1 MASARTDVENI
12 YPLTPMQQGML
23 FHALLEPR
31 SQAYFEQLS
40 WRVRGELDVV
50 AFEAAWNALIERHA
64 SLRSMF
70 VHEGTDTPLQ
80 VVLRSRPIAVA
91 RLDLRCVDAERGVH
105 AYKDADRARPFLL
118 GREPLLRVAVLR
130 LAEDGFEIVWSHHH
144 IALDGWSVGL
154 VIAELL
160 DLYRGLRAG
169 QPAALP
175 TAAPFARFVKWLQ
188 GRDQEAAARFW
199 AKRLGRY
206 AERVTIPHTRT
217 GAVPAAEQRGTLSF
231 SLGTAC
237 TARLQELAA
246 RRGATLAVVLH
257 AIWALLL
264 GRYADTNDVV
274 FGSVVSGRPPEVP
287 DVERIVGNF
296 INTIPVRVHLDR
308 AATFDELVDTMQR
321 EAGEAGPHQHAAL
334 ARVQSAHRLEE
345 GLFGT
350 LVSLANYPVDPRLT
364 GEAGLP
370 DLGFAVEAVTHLEQ
384 THYDLDVQF
393 VPAADLQ
400 VRITYAAGRYEPA
413 QVAAIEGHFLAVAE
427 EVTRRAG
434 IRLDQI
440 DILSA
445 SERAAIR
452 GTAAPEAAPGPT
464 DTLVDAFE
472 RCAARVP
479 DRIAVVAA
487 GESLTYAELDRRAN
501 ALAHRLRALVPIEPD
516 AVVAVLAGRGTEL
529 AVALL
534 AVLKAGAAYL
544 PLEPSLPRERI
555 AYIVADARCLAVIAS
570 GAAVAGARA
579 AVAVPVLD
587 ARDPD
592 ARLELAV
599 GALVRPADLAYV
611 IYTSGSTG
619 RPKGV
624 MIEHHSVV
632 NLVRGLEAHV
642 YERYPGALRV
652 ALLASYG
659 FDASVQQIFAALL
672 LGHTLVVVDEAT
684 RRDGAALNRFLRESR
699 VDVIDATP
707 TLLGMMA
714 RSEGFDAVCGS
725 VRHALVGGEP
735 LPWDLADQVVRPG
748 GMAVSNVYGP
758 TECCVD
764 ATAHLVNRLPGERA
778 GSVPVGA
785 ALPNVAVFV
794 VDRAGHLAPRG
805 ARGEICIAGRGVGRG
820 YVNDEALTATRF
832 VRLPALGGLRAFR
845 TADAGRV
852 LTDGSI
858 ECLGRYDD
866 QVKVRGYRIETGE
879 IEHHLATHPGVEQVA
894 VFVAKGEEGG
904 ELHAALVLST
914 PVTVEALRAHLGEML
929 PEHMIPS
936 RFLRMDALP
945 RTDSGKLDR
954 KQLATQ
960 AAGQALE
967 VGADYAAPSGE
978 IEHALA
984 ATWQA
989 VLGTPRVGVDDSYF
1003 SLGGDSIKAIQIL
1016 SRLAR
1021 QGLRMEIRDLFHHRT
1036 IRSLA
1041 PFITR
1046 AGPAAGAPPR
1056 PAAPQLTAAQA
1067 RFFAEHLVEPGRFHH
1082 AVLLDARGRLDAG
1095 GVARAFAAVRDRHE
1109 GLRLAFDR
1117 EPRALPAGAP
1127 HPYVE
1132 TVTDL
1137 PAALPGLLAPF
1148 DLAAG
1153 NLHRLAIARG
1163 AERDRLL
1170 VVVHHL
1176 CIDGV
1181 SWRILIEDLAAALHA
1196 AEGPAAEFMA
1206 DTDTP
1211 FAVAAAVAEY
1221 GRAGATRAQLAYWR
1235 EVESRCSPLVDAGDI
1250 PPARHRD
1257 RATITLTLDE
1267 SGTAELLTH
1276 ANRAYGTSA
1285 EDLLLA
1291 AFARALHA
1299 RFGVTATGLTLESH
1313 GRHPLPPGV
1322 DASRTIGWFTSL
1334 YPFVLAVDPGRD
1346 LGHQVKSVKEAL
1358 RAVPDRGLAYGV
1370 LRYLGGAPLGA
1381 RPQVSFNY
1389 LGQMDADPGA
1399 PLAMSPQAVEG
1410 GVHPDAACLAELEVS
1425 ALALAGYMRLALAFN
1440 AARFDIAAM
1449 RELLEAWRR
1458 EIAVVVAFCAGR
1470 PQGELTPSD
1479 LSYARLSVDDLE
1491 NLFK

>member
-1 MASARTDVENI
+1 MAGGRADVENI
-12 YPLTPMQQGML
+12 HPLTPVQQGML
-23 FHALLEPR
+23 FHALLEPG

-40 WRVRGELDVV
+40 WRVRGELDVA

-80 VVLRSRPIAVA
+80 VVLRSRPIAVT
-91 RLDLRCVDAERGVH
+91 RLDLRGVDAERGVH
-105 AYKDADRARPFLL
+105 EYKAADRARPFLL

-130 LAEDGFEIVWSHHH
+130 LADDRFEIVWSHHH

-169 QPAALP
+169 APAALP
-175 TAAPFARFVKWLQ
+175 AAAPFARFVKWLQ

-199 AKRLGRY
+199 AKRVGGC
-206 AERVTIPHTRT
+206 AERVTIPHTRA
-217 GAVPAAEQRGTLSF
+217 GAAPAAAQRGTLSF

-274 FGSVVSGRPPEVP
+274 FGSVVSGRPPEIP

-296 INTIPVRVHLDR
+296 INTIPVRVRLDR
-308 AATFDELVDTMQR
+308 AETFDELVDTMQR
-321 EAGEAGPHQHAAL
+321 EAGEAGSHQHAAL
-334 ARVQSAHRLEE
+334 ARVQSVHRLEE

-350 LVSLANYPVDPRLT
+350 LVSFANYPVDPRLT

-370 DLGFAVEAVTHLEQ
+370 DAGFAVEAVTHIEQ

-393 VPAADLQ
+393 VPVADLQ
-400 VRITYAAGRYEPA
+400 VRVTYAAGRYEPA
-413 QVAAIEGHFLAVAE
+413 QIAAIEGHFLAVAE
-427 EVTRRAG
+427 AVTRRAG
-434 IRLDQI
+434 VRLDQV
-440 DILSA
+440 DMLSA
-445 SERAAIR
+445 AERAEIL
-452 GTAAPEAAPGPT
+452 GTAVPEAAPEAT

-479 DRIAVVAA
+479 GCIAVEGA
-487 GESLTYAELDRRAN
+487 GGSLTYAELDRRAN
-501 ALAHRLRALVPIEPD
+501 ALAHRLRALAPLGPD
-516 AVVAVLAGRGTEL
+516 AVVAVLVGRGTEL
-529 AVALL
+529 PVALL
-534 AVLKAGAAYL
+534 AVLKSGAAYL

-555 AYIVADARCLAVIAS
+555 AYILEDARCRAVIAS
-570 GAAVAGARA
+570 GAAVAAARA
-579 AVAVPVLD
+579 VATVPVLD

-592 ARLELAV
+592 ARLELPV
-599 GALVRPADLAYV
+599 GAPVRPADLAYV

-624 MIEHHSVV
+624 MIEHHSVL
-632 NLVRGLEAHV
+632 NLVRGLEAQV
-642 YERYPGALRV
+642 YRRYPGALRV

-699 VDVIDATP
+699 VDVMDATP
-707 TLLGMMA
+707 TLLGVMA
-714 RSEGFDAVCGS
+714 HADGFAALCGT

-735 LPWDLADQVVRPG
+735 LSWDLVEQVLRRG
-748 GMAVSNVYGP
+748 GMAVTNVYGP

-764 ATAHLVNRLPGERA
+764 ATAHLVARMPEQRA
-778 GSVPVGA
+778 GSVPVGT

-820 YVNDEALTATRF
+820 YLNDEALTAARF
-832 VRLPALGGLRAFR
+832 VRLPALGGLRAYR
-845 TADAGRV
+845 TADSGRV
-852 LTDGSI
+852 LADGSI

-879 IEHHLATHPGVEQVA
+879 IEHHLATHPDVEQVA
-894 VFVAKGEEGG
+894 VFVANGAQGA
-904 ELHAALVLST
+904 ELHAALVLSA
-914 PVTVEALRAHLGEML
+914 PVHVEALRAHLGETL

-936 RFLRMDALP
+936 RFLRVAGLP

-954 KQLATQ
+954 KRLAAE

-967 VGADYAAPSGE
+967 VGSDYAAPAGE
-978 IEHALA
+978 IERALA
-984 ATWQA
+984 ETWQA
-989 VLGTPRVGVDDSYF
+989 VLGAPRVGVDDSYF

-1046 AGPAAGAPPR
+1046 AAAAAGTAPR
-1056 PAAPQLTAAQA
+1056 AAAAQLTAAQA
-1067 RFFAEHLVEPGRFHH
+1067 RFFAEHRVEPGRFHH

-1095 GVARAFAAVRDRHE
+1095 SVARAFAAVRDRHE
-1109 GLRLAFDR
+1109 GLRLAFGR
-1117 EPRALPAGAP
+1117 EPRVLPAGAP
-1127 HPYVE
+1127 HPFVA

-1137 PAALPGLLAPF
+1137 PAALPELLAPF

-1163 AERDRLL
+1163 GERDQLL

-1181 SWRILIEDLAAALHA
+1181 SWRILIEDLAAAMRA
-1196 AEGPAAEFMA
+1196 AEGAAAEFMA
-1206 DTDTP
+1206 ATDTP
-1211 FAVAAAVAEY
+1211 FTVAAAVAEY
-1221 GRAGATRAQLAYWR
+1221 GRSAAARAQLDYWR
-1235 EVESRCSPLVDAGDI
+1235 EVESRCAPLVEAGDI
-1250 PPARHRD
+1250 PPARYRD
-1257 RATITLTLDE
+1257 RATIALELDE
-1267 SGTAELLTH
+1267 TGTAELLTH

-1299 RFGVTATGLTLESH
+1299 RFGVAAIGLTLESH

-1334 YPFVLAVDPGRD
+1334 YPFVLAIDPARD
-1346 LGHQVKSVKEAL
+1346 PGHQVKSVKEAL

-1370 LRYLGGAPLGA
+1370 LRYLGGAPLA
-1381 RPQVSFNY
+1381 ALPQVSFNY
-1389 LGQMDADPGA
+1389 LGQVDADPA
-1399 PLAMSPQAVEG
+1399 AAFAMSPQAVEG
-1410 GVHPDAACLAELEVS
+1410 GVHPDAACLAELEAS
-1425 ALALAGYMRLALAFN
+1425 ALALAGRMHLALAFN
-1440 AARFDIAAM
+1440 AARFDLAAM
-1449 RELLEAWRR
+1449 RELLEAWRH
-1458 EIAVVVAFCAGR
+1458 EVAALVAFCVGR
-1470 PQGELTPSD
+1470 DGGELTPSD
-1479 LSYARLSVDDLE
+1479 LTYARLSVDELE